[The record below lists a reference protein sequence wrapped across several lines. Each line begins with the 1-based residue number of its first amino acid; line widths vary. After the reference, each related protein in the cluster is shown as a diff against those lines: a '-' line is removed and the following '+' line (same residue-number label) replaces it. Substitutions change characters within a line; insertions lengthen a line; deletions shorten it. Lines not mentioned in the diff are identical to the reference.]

1 MNEKMSE
8 AVYDLNRAIV
18 MCGIPHYTVELL
30 VQSLRYF
37 DSNADGATRF
47 IVDAQR
53 EAYRRTQSP
62 RGRVLAESLRAERQS
77 KKRGEAHTPAKSCVQ
92 VKFSEKIFA

>member
-1 MNEKMSE
+1 MIKSMSE
-8 AVYDLNRAIV
+8 AVYDMNRAIV
-18 MCGIPHYTVELL
+18 MCGIPPYTVALL

-37 DSNADGATRF
+37 DGNPDGATRF

-62 RGRVLAESLRAERQS
+62 RGRVLAERLRDERQS
-77 KKRGEAHTPAKSCVQ
+77 KKSGEAHTPSKSCAQ
-92 VKFSEKIFA
+92 VKFSK